1 MSDYN
6 TFEMPKS
13 FSKLH
18 LPEIAGWIGLVLI
31 HGATL
36 PVTLK
41 AIFTGSAD
49 FPPLSMVLM
58 IWAGLGLFLIRACAQ
73 RDLLYISSNAI
84 GFALQ
89 TALLSLIVFR

>member
-1 MSDYN
+1 M
-6 TFEMPKS
+6 FK
-13 FSKLH
+13 KH
-18 LPEIAGWIGLVLI
+18 GPEAAGWLGLVLI

-36 PVTLK
+36 PVTLQ
-41 AIFTGSAD
+41 AIFTGAAN

-73 RDLLYISSNAI
+73 KDLLYIASNAI

>member
-1 MSDYN
+1 MKPLM
-6 TFEMPKS
+6 TKREI
-13 FSKLH
+13 
-18 LPEIAGWIGLVLI
+18 PEAAGWAGLVLI

-73 RDLLYISSNAI
+73 KDFLYIVSNAV

>member
-1 MSDYN
+1 MKPFM
-6 TFEMPKS
+6 TKREI
-13 FSKLH
+13 
-18 LPEIAGWIGLVLI
+18 PEAAGWCGLVLI

-36 PVTLK
+36 PVTLR

-58 IWAGLGLFLIRACAQ
+58 IWTGLGLFLIRACAQ
-73 RDLLYISSNAI
+73 KDFLYIVSNAV

-89 TALLSLIVFR
+89 TALLSLIVFRG